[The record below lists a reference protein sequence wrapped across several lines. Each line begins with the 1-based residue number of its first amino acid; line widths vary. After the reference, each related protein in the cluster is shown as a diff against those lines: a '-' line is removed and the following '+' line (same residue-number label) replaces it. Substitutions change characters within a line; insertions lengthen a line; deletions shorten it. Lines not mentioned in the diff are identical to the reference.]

1 MSKQADVIL
10 VNATFLVKDAGL
22 NVTTSHSPVFPGEQ
36 GSNEYLQ
43 TVALAGVPFQTV
55 GLVHSSVACVP

>member
-1 MSKQADVIL
+1 MIL

-36 GSNEYLQ
+36 GSKDYLK
-43 TVALAGVPFQTV
+43 TVALAGVPYQTV
-55 GLVHSSVACVP
+55 GLIHSNVARVP